1 MTTIVLD
8 AMGSDA
14 APASEIEGALMAVR
28 ELNVQV
34 VLIGPEA
41 RVRPAL
47 VGADPQLLKAITVI
61 DAADVISM
69 DEPVVQAVR
78 RKKRSTIHVGLQWV
92 REGRADGF
100 VSAGNTGAIM
110 ATATMISERL
120 KGIDR
125 PALAATLPTIVGK
138 PLVLIDVGANAI
150 CKPIHLLQFAMMGD
164 VYARLILGVPSPAV
178 GLMSIGEEQ
187 LKGTKLTRE
196 AFQLLRRS
204 GLRFIGNI
212 EGSAMYAGAADVIVC
227 DGFTG
232 NVTLKVSE
240 GTSEMLL
247 KAIKQELLA
256 GIVGEQQAHQLRA
269 VFEHLLEQFG
279 YERFGGAPL
288 LGVRDV
294 CVICHGRSTGRAI
307 RNAINMAAELSERR
321 VPQRIEAEIA
331 HLNEANARLH
341 KGARI

>member
-14 APASEIEGALMAVR
+14 APTSEIEGALMAVR
-28 ELNVQV
+28 DLDVHV
-34 VLIGPEA
+34 VLVGPEA

-47 VGADPQLLKAITVI
+47 AEADPRLTEAITVV

-69 DEPVVQAVR
+69 DEPVVRAVR

-92 REGRADGF
+92 RDGRADGF

-110 ATATMISERL
+110 ATATIVSERL
-120 KGIDR
+120 NGIDR
-125 PALAATLPTIVGK
+125 PALAATLPTIAGK

-164 VYARLILGVPSPAV
+164 VYARLILGVLSPAV
-178 GLMSIGEEQ
+178 GIMSIGEEQ
-187 LKGTKLTRE
+187 LKGTKLTRD
-196 AFQLLRRS
+196 AFQLLERS

-256 GIVGEQQAHQLRA
+256 GVSGDREAHHVRT
-269 VFEHLLEQFG
+269 VFEQLLERFG

-307 RNAINMAAELSERR
+307 RNAIHMAAELSERR
-321 VPQRIEAEIA
+321 VPQRIESEM
-331 HLNEANARLH
+331 ARWN
-341 KGARI
+341 GRRTAIREGVQS